1 MLIVYQTGDQFFSF
15 MIVDFG
21 TAFKSGNLMKP
32 AKIFDGNSSVLMSL
46 FNVSNIFMFL
56 CYN

>member
-32 AKIFDGNSSVLMSL
+32 AKIFDCNSFG
-46 FNVSNIFMFL
+46 FNEPIQFIKYFYVFML
-56 CYN
+56 